1 MFLKGQNHNKEQS
14 QAQTWRRE
22 GTGKARGV
30 RRTQCREQG
39 SDGQADLI
47 ILELVMCQAPQG
59 TLFLPPPGYY

>member
-1 MFLKGQNHNKEQS
+1 MFPKGQNHSWEQS

-30 RRTQCREQG
+30 RAECKEQG

-59 TLFLPPPGYY
+59 TLLLPPPCCYY